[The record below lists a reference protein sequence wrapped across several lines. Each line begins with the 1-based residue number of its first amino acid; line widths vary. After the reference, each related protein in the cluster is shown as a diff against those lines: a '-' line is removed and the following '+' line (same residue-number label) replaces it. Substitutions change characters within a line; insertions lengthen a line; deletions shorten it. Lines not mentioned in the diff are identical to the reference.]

1 MDVISKDWSRL
12 EVRFQERGRV
22 LKFVEGFSLEFNDIM
37 KIVQDW
43 IDDFLDRVGNIILG
57 TLFLEENE
65 NYLEELQVKRQFI
78 DLSYLK
84 LFIE

>member
-1 MDVISKDWSRL
+1 
-12 EVRFQERGRV
+12 
-22 LKFVEGFSLEFNDIM
+22 M

-57 TLFLEENE
+57 TLFFEENE

>member
-57 TLFLEENE
+57 TLFFEENE